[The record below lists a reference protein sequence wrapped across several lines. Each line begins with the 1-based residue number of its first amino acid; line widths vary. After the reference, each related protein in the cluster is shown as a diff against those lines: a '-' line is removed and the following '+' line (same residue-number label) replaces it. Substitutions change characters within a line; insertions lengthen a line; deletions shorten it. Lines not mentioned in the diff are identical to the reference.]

1 MFDLVVMG
9 GKLEG
14 KRLLL
19 PLEKD
24 IVIGRDEDCQ
34 IVLQSTQV
42 SRKHCQLRRTELGVQ
57 VKDLTSQN
65 GTFVNDVPIESETLL
80 VLGDT
85 LRIGAVVFEVHAH
98 ATNEAVWKAQQEK
111 KSPAGNQ
118 KSAEISDRDIES
130 WLSENESTA
139 AAPAGTAPKARTEA
153 AIPVTPAA
161 KAAAAPASTAA
172 KLAKPRTV
180 KDEAADII
188 RRHWADARGEQS
200 DSSADS

>member
-24 IVIGRDEDCQ
+24 VVIGRDDDCQ

-80 VLGDT
+80 VIGDT
-85 LRIGAVVFEVHAH
+85 LRVGAVVFEVHAH
-98 ATNEAVWKAQQEK
+98 ATNEAAGKAQQEK
-111 KSPAGNQ
+111 KSPAGNL
-118 KSAEISDRDIES
+118 KSADISDRDIES

-139 AAPAGTAPKARTEA
+139 GPPAGGVPKARTEA
-153 AIPVTPAA
+153 ALPVTPAA
-161 KAAAAPASTAA
+161 KVAAPPASTAA

-188 RRHWADARGEQS
+188 RRHWAEARGESSEDS
-200 DSSADS
+200 DAP